1 MDKSK
6 IIELSHKVISGKAS
20 PFEVEELQQWFDSF
34 EAGEVQVELRSAES
48 RDQVKERLLQK
59 IKAQLNLTEHN
70 RKIIPLFPIKWIL
83 ISAAVLILLL
93 TVSLFYILYPERK
106 GAGNLFVHEKSKVN
120 PKPSVISDS
129 TVQEVKPGHSGAILT
144 LADGSKIV
152 LDNAANGD
160 LVFQG
165 KDRLI
170 KKGGMLIYDSLQNN
184 PVNSKN
190 QVTAYNTI
198 TTPVKRQ
205 FRIVLSD
212 GTKVWL
218 NAASSINFPVEFPG
232 DERSVS
238 ITGEVYFEV
247 VHNEQKPFKV
257 HLTDGTEIEDIGTAF
272 DVNSYKDEPQL
283 NATLLEGSIKMIKGG
298 RSVIVKKGEQT
309 QFNKTKGDFEISEA
323 DPLKAL
329 AWKNGLFRFNGAD
342 ISSVMREISRWYGVD
357 VVYEG
362 KMPDNKFVGT
372 IIRDTELSKVMNIL
386 KLGGLRF
393 RMENNKIVIL
403 P

>member
-1 MDKSK
+1 M
-6 IIELSHKVISGKAS
+6 
-20 PFEVEELQQWFDSF
+20 
-34 EAGEVQVELRSAES
+34 
-48 RDQVKERLLQK
+48 
-59 IKAQLNLTEHN
+59 
-70 RKIIPLFPIKWIL
+70 
-83 ISAAVLILLL
+83 
-93 TVSLFYILYPERK
+93 
-106 GAGNLFVHEKSKVN
+106 
-120 PKPSVISDS
+120 
-129 TVQEVKPGHSGAILT
+129 
-144 LADGSKIV
+144 
-152 LDNAANGD
+152 
-160 LVFQG
+160 
-165 KDRLI
+165 
-170 KKGGMLIYDSLQNN
+170 
-184 PVNSKN
+184 
-190 QVTAYNTI
+190 
-198 TTPVKRQ
+198 
-205 FRIVLSD
+205 
-212 GTKVWL
+212 
-218 NAASSINFPVEFPG
+218 
-232 DERSVS
+232 
-238 ITGEVYFEV
+238 
-247 VHNEQKPFKV
+247 
-257 HLTDGTEIEDIGTAF
+257 
-272 DVNSYKDEPQL
+272 